1 MRSKKLVNRYVG
13 ERLRRLR
20 VARGIKVQEIAR
32 RAGLPPS
39 SYSCLEGGWY
49 NINLDNLFRILQVLE
64 ADVTAVWPGGNLI
77 PGGVVDDHAVA
88 DLLEQARASQPYEMT
103 VDDVL
108 QAVAGIYDID
118 LDELASGSRKRIL
131 SEARTVAAVLVK
143 EVPQLTLTELS
154 QSLGV
159 HISSLSHCTKRLQ
172 AKAEADSGILQRVD
186 QVRQKL
192 WHDFKR
198 KQEQEG
204 EESSQSGGTSGSSKD
219 NIKQFSIAAH

>member
-20 VARGIKVQEIAR
+20 VARGLKVQEIAR

-64 ADVTAVWPGGNLI
+64 TDVTSVWPGGNLLQ
-77 PGGVVDDHAVA
+77 GGVVDDDAVA
-88 DLLEQARASQPYEMT
+88 DLLNQARASQPYEIS

-154 QSLGV
+154 LSLGV

-172 AKAEADSGILQRVD
+172 AKADADSGILQRID

-192 WHDFKR
+192 WHDFKS
-198 KQEQEG
+198 KQEQE
-204 EESSQSGGTSGSSKD
+204 ESEAIEGGGSSGSSG
-219 NIKQFSIAAH
+219 NENERFSLIAP

>member
-13 ERLRRLR
+13 ERLRRMR
-20 VARGIKVQEIAR
+20 VARGLKVQEIAR

-64 ADVTAVWPGGNLI
+64 ANVTSVWPGGHLL
-77 PGGVVDDHAVA
+77 PGGVVGDDAVA
-88 DLLEQARASQPYEMT
+88 DLLTQARANQPYEMT

-118 LDELASGSRKRIL
+118 LDDLASGSRRRIL
-131 SEARTVAAVLVK
+131 SEARAVAAALVK

-172 AKAEADSGILQRVD
+172 AKADADSGILQRVD

-192 WHDFKR
+192 WHDFKS
-198 KQEQEG
+198 KQEQE
-204 EESSQSGGTSGSSKD
+204 ESEATESGGSSGSPGNENKR
-219 NIKQFSIAAH
+219 FSLTAL